1 MDVCCMVLTA
11 RPLMKNVYE
20 NFKKTIFIVRNSVSE
35 SRRKPA
41 EICWA

>member
-1 MDVCCMVLTA
+1 MDVCCIVLKA

-20 NFKKTIFIVRNSVSE
+20 NLKKTIFIVRKSVSE

-41 EICWA
+41 EICLA